1 MICVTICQTPTVSS
15 AWRIRQI
22 PQDKLKNQLNLW
34 PTAIPAFCYPCK
46 NRLPPST
53 QPSNLAEASRYT
65 TTYKIWQPRC
75 QPEIVTIL
83 HVLAFHLSSPW
94 SYWTCSK
101 GWDGTLSNYKRTQWH
116 SPYFCVSPH
125 DIVIHDGLTAEER
138 KAPRTDK
145 KWSLSQKS
153 VQNYTCHRS
162 KESPTH
168 NSTCRGHSPGCA
180 LWPSEANGPPM

>member
-1 MICVTICQTPTVSS
+1 MSQHVKHQPFPLLEEFVKSLRTSWKS
-15 AWRIRQI
+15 
-22 PQDKLKNQLNLW
+22 QLNLW
-34 PTAIPAFCYPCK
+34 TTAITEFCHPCK
-46 NRLPPST
+46 NRWLPST
-53 QPSNLAEASRYT
+53 QPSNLAEASRCT
-65 TTYKIWQPRC
+65 TTYRISRPRC
-75 QPEIVTIL
+75 QPDLVTI
-83 HVLAFHLSSPW
+83 LAFHLSSPW

-101 GWDGTLSNYKRTQWH
+101 GWAGTLSNYIMIEWH
-116 SPYFCVSPH
+116 SPNLCVSPH

-138 KAPRTDK
+138 KASRTDK
-145 KWSLSQKS
+145 KWSQSQKS